1 MRHLLEYDEADI
13 KDLLGD
19 LEKVGQA
26 EERAFSIW
34 LFVLEFHDDYGN
46 KRSVFLPVAEGTFWS
61 TGDLKEDKGLIY
73 NKLKGGDFE
82 TREVDY
88 SEDTLAQKPLLK
100 FLSNSSLKSFFGSSS
115 PYFRSPLTKGLKGL
129 LYDLRSLATKVQNTI
144 YPGRGDVQ
152 TNRLG
157 VVLFY
162 GRVEDIESLTTNQM
176 VEFGLSKMLSDSY
189 APGALTVDFTE
200 IKGRRPQIR
209 PA

>member
-1 MRHLLEYDEADI
+1 MKHILEYDEADI

-100 FLSNSSLKSFFGSSS
+100 FLSNSSLRSFFGSSS
-115 PYFRSPLTKGLKGL
+115 SYFRSPLTKGLKGL

-144 YPGRGDVQ
+144 YPGRRDVEM
-152 TNRLG
+152 NRLG

-162 GRVEDIESLTTNQM
+162 GREEDIESLTTNKM
-176 VEFGLSKMLSDSY
+176 VEFGLAKMLSDSY
-189 APGALTVDFTE
+189 VPGALIADLTKMKGGKPE
-200 IKGRRPQIR
+200 IYR
-209 PA
+209 A